1 VPEPPYPPLSDGVV
15 ALRPWE
21 PADVPAIAEACAEA
35 EIARWLDL
43 IPQPYTEDDARW
55 YVEHCERGW
64 REGISSNFA
73 IVEVSSGRVVGSM
86 GARHLEP
93 EQGVT
98 EVGYWIR
105 ADARG
110 HGFAAR
116 ALRLI
121 SDWLLEDLGMARVQ
135 LRADTENL
143 ASRRVAERARYVAE
157 GTLRSARFNGRLGG
171 RRDFVIYSL
180 LPTDPR

>member
-1 VPEPPYPPLSDGVV
+1 MPEPPYPPLSDDVV

-21 PADVPAIAEACAEA
+21 PADIPAIAEACGEA

-55 YVEHCERGW
+55 YVDHCQEGW
-64 REGISSNFA
+64 REGTNSNFA

-98 EVGYWIR
+98 EVGYWVR
-105 ADARG
+105 TEARG
-110 HGFAAR
+110 RGYAAR
-116 ALRLI
+116 ALRLL

-135 LRADTENL
+135 LRADSENL
-143 ASRRVAERARYVAE
+143 ASRRVAERAGYVEE
-157 GTLRSARFNGRLGG
+157 GTLRSARFNARLGG
-171 RRDFVIYSL
+171 RRDFVIYSR
-180 LPTDPR
+180 LPSDPR

>member
-1 VPEPPYPPLSDGVV
+1 MPEPPYPPLSDDVV

-21 PADVPAIAEACAEA
+21 PADIPAIAEACREA

-55 YVEHCERGW
+55 YVEHCQQGW
-64 REGISSNFA
+64 REGTNSNFA

-98 EVGYWIR
+98 EVGYWVR
-105 ADARG
+105 TEARG
-110 HGFAAR
+110 RGYAAR
-116 ALRLI
+116 ALQLL
-121 SDWLLEDLGMARVQ
+121 SDWLLEDLGIARLQ
-135 LRADTENL
+135 LRADSENQ
-143 ASRRVAERARYVAE
+143 ASRRVAERAGYVEE
-157 GTLRSARFNGRLGG
+157 GTLRSARFNARLGG
-171 RRDFVIYSL
+171 RRDFVMYSR
-180 LPTDPR
+180 LPSDPR